1 MKMKRNALS
10 LLILLGLSTG
20 TVGTASAGGIPVLDV
35 SNLAQST
42 VSALEAVQ
50 QTIKQVEQYALQV
63 QQWENEVKNT
73 LAPAAYIW
81 SKAQKTMSKAQDLQ
95 GQLNS
100 YSTMGQSDLER
111 HLSKFGNVNYYKDSE
126 NFGPMEAS
134 QTREKTI
141 AASKNANDEATK
153 TLAYQYKAV
162 ADDAHELEQLQV
174 AAQSASGR
182 MEAIQYSNQLMAHQS
197 NQLLQL
203 RSTLLAISAAE
214 NAQLTAQNTEAA
226 MKAASMEKYLKGVY
240 EKSEKRQW

>member
-1 MKMKRNALS
+1 MKSVR
-10 LLILLGLSTG
+10 LLLVAVMLARASY
-20 TVGTASAGGIPVLDV
+20 ASAGGIPVLDV

-42 VSALEAVQ
+42 ISALEAVQ

-182 MEAIQYSNQLMAHQS
+182 MEAIQYGNQLMAHQS

-226 MKAASMEKYLKGVY
+226 MKAAAVERS
-240 EKSEKRQW
+240 EKSRIVRSKKYEW

>member
-1 MKMKRNALS
+1 MKSVR
-10 LLILLGLSTG
+10 LLLVAVMLARASY
-20 TVGTASAGGIPVLDV
+20 ASAGGIPVLDV

-42 VSALEAVQ
+42 ISALEAVQ

-226 MKAASMEKYLKGVY
+226 MKAAAVERS
-240 EKSEKRQW
+240 EKSRIVRSKKYEW